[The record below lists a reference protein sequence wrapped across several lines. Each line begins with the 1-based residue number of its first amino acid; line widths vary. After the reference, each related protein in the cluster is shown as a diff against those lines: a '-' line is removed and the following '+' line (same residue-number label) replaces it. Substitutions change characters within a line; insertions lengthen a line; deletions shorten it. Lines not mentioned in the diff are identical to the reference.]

1 MAVHDNDIDLL
12 YSYLDGELPVPECE
26 GLWRRLAVE
35 PELTAELDRLRSEH
49 ALRQEVWGACEPTDQ
64 AVALTENRVLRAAR
78 RHDWM
83 STGNHMLRVLTGA
96 AALIAVG
103 FGFGWSGRNHANSV
117 AQVNAPFVQQQQA
130 GSGKFLVS
138 LRDDTGRVVQIPFDS
153 LDEAS
158 HFADDLE
165 QSQRNRQAAE
175 SPAVVPAMERF

>member
-12 YSYLDGELPVPECE
+12 NSYLDGELPVPECE

-35 PELTAELDRLRSEH
+35 QELAAELDRLRSDH
-49 ALRQEVWGACEPTDQ
+49 ALRQDVWGACEPSDQ
-64 AVALTENRVLRAAR
+64 AVAMTENRVLRAAR
-78 RHDWM
+78 KHDWL
-83 STGNHMLRVLTGA
+83 STGNHILRVLTAA

-117 AQVNAPFVQQQQA
+117 AQANAPYVQPQA
-130 GSGKFLVS
+130 SSGKFLVS
-138 LRDDTGRVVQIPFDS
+138 LRDDTGHVVQIPFDS

-165 QSQRNRQAAE
+165 QAQRNRQAADG
-175 SPAVVPAMERF
+175 PAVVPAMERF